1 MDESIFQK
9 ELSKYKVVRQ
19 PDYYKNRSKNVTRFN
34 KPNTITN
41 SVTKD
46 SNVSNGTQAINPNE
60 SNFWELFSAVN
71 SNVLT
76 TAESMKFTET
86 LKLVSFIQY
95 FNINLHLLAL
105 IFLINAMMLLQEHDA
120 INSKVSLYDLEAIA
134 TSILKGSGSVP
145 HNVS

>member
-86 LKLVSFIQY
+86 LKLVSCIQY
-95 FNINLHLLAL
+95 FNINLHLLAV
-105 IFLINAMMLLQEHDA
+105 IFFD
-120 INSKVSLYDLEAIA
+120 
-134 TSILKGSGSVP
+134 
-145 HNVS
+145 

>member
-19 PDYYKNRSKNVTRFN
+19 PDYYKNRVKNVTRFN
-34 KPNTITN
+34 KPSTITN

-46 SNVSNGTQAINPNE
+46 SNVSNSAQAINPNE

-86 LKLVSFIQY
+86 LKLVRFILY
-95 FNINLHLLAL
+95 FFYKSLFISANFFLSLLQ
-105 IFLINAMMLLQEHDA
+105 IIQEHDA

-134 TSILKGSGSVP
+134 ASILKGSGNVP
-145 HNVS
+145 QY